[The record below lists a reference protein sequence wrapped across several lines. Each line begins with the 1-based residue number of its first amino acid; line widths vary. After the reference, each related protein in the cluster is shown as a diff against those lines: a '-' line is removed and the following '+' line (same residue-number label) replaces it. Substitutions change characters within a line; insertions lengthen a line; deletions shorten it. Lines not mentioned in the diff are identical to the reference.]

1 MGDQREDAK
10 LIRDIFLK
18 SRTGA
23 ILRCAEIMIDLNR
36 KDLAKQIL
44 STTNIDRR
52 RLVELKSLS
61 T

>member
-1 MGDQREDAK
+1 MGDQREDTK
-10 LIRDIFLK
+10 QIRDAFLK

-44 STTNIDRR
+44 STTNIDRQ
-52 RLVELKSLS
+52 RLVELKSLVV
-61 T
+61 